1 MKKKQELVNFKKKIH
16 GITLIALVVTIIVL
30 LILSAVAINLTIGSN
45 GIFKRAKDSVDEYE
59 KAASEEDISLKTIE
73 KIMDYYAGDLDYVED
88 IFDFKGMYEIISKDG
103 LTIIDGV
110 REENGTLYR
119 EEIEI
124 YSEDNFNVNKKEKIA
139 QLEEKA
145 VIFKDFLFENY
156 ENIEVLQYT
165 QEEVILKYKI

>member
-1 MKKKQELVNFKKKIH
+1 
-16 GITLIALVVTIIVL
+16 
-30 LILSAVAINLTIGSN
+30 
-45 GIFKRAKDSVDEYE
+45 
-59 KAASEEDISLKTIE
+59 
-73 KIMDYYAGDLDYVED
+73 MDYYAGDLDYVED

-139 QLEEKA
+139 Q
-145 VIFKDFLFENY
+145 
-156 ENIEVLQYT
+156 
-165 QEEVILKYKI
+165 